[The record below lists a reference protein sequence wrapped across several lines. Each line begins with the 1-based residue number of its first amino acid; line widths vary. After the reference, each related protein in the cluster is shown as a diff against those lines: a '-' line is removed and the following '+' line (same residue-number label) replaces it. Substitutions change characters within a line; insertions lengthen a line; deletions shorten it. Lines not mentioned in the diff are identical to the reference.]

1 MDSSTY
7 VIRGGLEGRE
17 HLQVLSRVMWPG
29 TSALFDRIGIA
40 QDANCLDVGCGSG
53 DVAIALAQ
61 RAPRRRTLGVDIDEV
76 KISMAIVDS
85 ATATNPNVEF
95 RVGNIFDTPTDSER
109 FDVVYVRFVLTH
121 LPNPLAALQTLSQW
135 LNPGGVLITED
146 IDFSGHFCHPESAAF
161 NRYVDWYSTAVR
173 QRGCDPDI
181 GPKLPSLLSQA
192 GFTHVDINVKQPAGS
207 DNEAKQI
214 TPITLEAIAE
224 SVLSA
229 NLTTL
234 QLLGD
239 TVTELYDFA
248 NDPTTVMS
256 IPRIVQAWGT
266 WPG

>member
-1 MDSSTY
+1 
-7 VIRGGLEGRE
+7 
-17 HLQVLSRVMWPG
+17 
-29 TSALFDRIGIA
+29 
-40 QDANCLDVGCGSG
+40 
-53 DVAIALAQ
+53 
-61 RAPRRRTLGVDIDEV
+61 VDIDEV
-76 KISMAIVDS
+76 KISMAVADS
-85 ATATNPNVEF
+85 ATTANPNVEF

-121 LPNPLAALQTLSQW
+121 LPNPLAALQSLTQW

-161 NRYVDWYSTAVR
+161 DRYVDWYSTAVR

-192 GFTHVDINVKQPAGS
+192 GFTNVDINVVQPAGL

-224 SVLSA
+224 SVLAA

-234 QLLGD
+234 QLLDD

-256 IPRIVQAWGT
+256 LPRIVQAWGT